1 MEIKYFKIILIKKY
15 FKLFDTGKKINNTF
29 YVSGRIDD
37 VLNIRGHRI
46 GSGEIESVILSVK
59 GIKEVSVIDT
69 KDAISGTSII
79 VFFIF
84 I

>member
-1 MEIKYFKIILIKKY
+1 MEIKYFKIILIKKNISNY
-15 FKLFDTGKKINNTF
+15 LILAKKLIIF

-37 VLNIRGHRI
+37 VLNIGGHRI

-79 VFFIF
+79 VFIF

>member
-1 MEIKYFKIILIKKY
+1 M
-15 FKLFDTGKKINNTF
+15 
-29 YVSGRIDD
+29 
-37 VLNIRGHRI
+37 LNIRGHRI

-79 VFFIF
+79 VFLSLSKDSNNKLKIKNLIQKQIIQFF
-84 I
+84 GKFAVQKKNLFC